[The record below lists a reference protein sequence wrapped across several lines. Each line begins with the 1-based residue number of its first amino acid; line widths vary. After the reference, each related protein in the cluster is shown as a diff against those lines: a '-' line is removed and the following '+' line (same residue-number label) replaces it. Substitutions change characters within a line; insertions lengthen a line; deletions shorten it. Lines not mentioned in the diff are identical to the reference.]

1 MSAQIVAV
9 VNQKGGSGKTTLAM
23 QLAGALAKRD
33 ERVLVVDADPQGTA
47 TRWAASASDDT
58 PFPAAVVGLSAAGGR
73 IHREV
78 AKFISDYAYII
89 IDCPPAMDSPVPQS
103 ALLVA
108 DLGLVPV
115 IPSPLDLWAA
125 VGIRQVIERIKDVN
139 DRLQAWLVINELE
152 PRTSLAKEAKEIL
165 KEFGIP
171 LMRTALHHRTVYR
184 QSAVF
189 GGTVHQLGN
198 RAAPAIGEVEALTDE
213 VLALLGGPRSA

>member
-1 MSAQIVAV
+1 
-9 VNQKGGSGKTTLAM
+9 
-23 QLAGALAKRD
+23 
-33 ERVLVVDADPQGTA
+33 
-47 TRWAASASDDT
+47 
-58 PFPAAVVGLSAAGGR
+58 VVGLSAAGGR

-78 AKFISDYAYII
+78 AKLIGDYAYII

-165 KEFGIP
+165 KGFGLP

-189 GGTVHQLGN
+189 GGIVHQLGN
-198 RAAPAIGEVEALTDE
+198 RAARAIGEVEALTDE